1 MRIVEKVARGEKNA
15 WNGKMSD
22 WDYDKV
28 TKMWDAI
35 SPEFKRSIAK
45 QRGRNRFAY
54 STVCRNM
61 TDANAF
67 DNPRNKE
74 MKEKRQKQATVVC
87 SSFRITRLSLS

>member
-1 MRIVEKVARGEKNA
+1 
-15 WNGKMSD
+15 MSD

-45 QRGRNRFAY
+45 QKGRNRFAY
-54 STVCRNM
+54 STVYRNM

-67 DNPRNKE
+67 NNPRNKE
-74 MKEKRQKQATVVC
+74 EREKRQQQATVVC
-87 SSFRITRLSLS
+87 TSFRITRLS